1 MGFFL
6 QIGSTEPRSSTQM
19 SLDSD
24 TLLKEFVGYFAYL
37 NLLYFPITFLKIPLT
52 ILNETCSGGIG
63 EIFDVVSFLDLL
75 YFSFS
80 MVVCRNK
87 PTKGLSIN

>member
-1 MGFFL
+1 M
-6 QIGSTEPRSSTQM
+6 TESRSSTQM

-24 TLLKEFVGYFAYL
+24 KLLKEFVAYFVYL
-37 NLLYFPITFLKIPLT
+37 NLIYFPIPFLKIPLT

-63 EIFDVVSFLDLL
+63 EIFDIVSFLDLL

-80 MVVCRNK
+80 IVVCRNK
-87 PTKGLSIN
+87 PTKGLSIT

>member
-1 MGFFL
+1 M
-6 QIGSTEPRSSTQM
+6 TESRSSTQM

-24 TLLKEFVGYFAYL
+24 TLLKEFVAYFVYL
-37 NLLYFPITFLKIPLT
+37 NLIYFPIPFLKIPLT

-63 EIFDVVSFLDLL
+63 EIFDTVSFLDLL

-80 MVVCRNK
+80 IVVCRNK
-87 PTKGLSIN
+87 PTKRLSIT

>member
-1 MGFFL
+1 M
-6 QIGSTEPRSSTQM
+6 TESRSSTQM

-24 TLLKEFVGYFAYL
+24 TLLKEFVAYFVYL
-37 NLLYFPITFLKIPLT
+37 NLIYFPIPFLKIPLT

-63 EIFDVVSFLDLL
+63 EIFDIVSFLDLL

-80 MVVCRNK
+80 IVVCRNK
-87 PTKGLSIN
+87 PTKRLSIT

>member
-1 MGFFL
+1 M
-6 QIGSTEPRSSTQM
+6 TESRSSTQM

-24 TLLKEFVGYFAYL
+24 TLLKESVAYFVYL
-37 NLLYFPITFLKIPLT
+37 NLIYFPIPFLKIPLT

-63 EIFDVVSFLDLL
+63 EIFDTVSFLDLL

-80 MVVCRNK
+80 IVVCRNK
-87 PTKGLSIN
+87 PTKGLSIT

>member
-1 MGFFL
+1 M
-6 QIGSTEPRSSTQM
+6 TESRSSTQM

-24 TLLKEFVGYFAYL
+24 TLLKEFVAYFVYL
-37 NLLYFPITFLKIPLT
+37 NLIYFSIPFLKIPLT

-63 EIFDVVSFLDLL
+63 EIFDTVSFLDLL

-80 MVVCRNK
+80 IVVCRNK
-87 PTKGLSIN
+87 PTKGLSIT